1 MIKVSFSFF
10 LFLFL
15 YSCTNTSQ
23 EELNHTF
30 NYPLQ
35 QEIEHFPREDYK
47 AYDAINNKYLK
58 IAEEKG
64 YNDGKAHCYI
74 NMASDEINMGNF
86 IPATELLQRAETILI
101 QSDNNVLK
109 AYFYNTLAFLNYR
122 VNITDHFA
130 LAYNSKA
137 LYYMKKCNPKEQKMY
152 QMDKIYQ
159 VRAYF
164 LATTLKTDSA
174 AIYFHKALNNS
185 STALNKV
192 NTLAS
197 LAEMQLD
204 SNKLDSAATYVEK
217 TLSIVKNIKG
227 DKEIQAYAYHVAAR
241 YYMTMK
247 QYSNAEMLLNKA
259 LKINNAISSIHLT
272 PFLYD
277 NLYNFYKE
285 KGDKQKEIYYT
296 ELSQKAREQMFTN
309 RSIGINTVN
318 RKLIADTKQQEQQE
332 LSNTRIFIGVLIVV
346 VIIAGIFIYLWTR
359 KLKVNKI
366 ALKTETEILKD
377 KLEDKSTEELIKL
390 ARKNDSFFLAKFKEV
405 YPQFV
410 LKLLEINPDLE
421 NTEIVFCAML
431 KLHFSSKEIAQN
443 LVIQHT
449 SVQKRKNR
457 IRKKLGIPSDVDI
470 YDFFDQIVLEE

>member
-1 MIKVSFSFF
+1 MTRFIYSFYLFF
-10 LFLFL
+10 LL
-15 YSCTNTSQ
+15 YSCTNSSQ
-23 EELNHTF
+23 EAFNQNF

-35 QEIEHFPREDYK
+35 KEIEHFPIEDYK
-47 AYDAINNKYLK
+47 AYNAINNKYLK

-74 NMASDEINMGNF
+74 NTASDEINKGNF
-86 IPATELLQRAETILI
+86 IPATELLQKAEVILI
-101 QSDNNVLK
+101 QSDNNALK

-130 LAYNSKA
+130 LAYNNKA
-137 LYYMKKCNPKEQKMY
+137 LYYMKKCNPEEQKMY

-197 LAEMQLD
+197 LAEMQLV

-217 TLSIVKNIKG
+217 TLNTVKDVKG
-227 DKEIQAYAYHVAAR
+227 DKEIQAYAYYIAAR
-241 YYMTMK
+241 YYTAMK
-247 QYSNAEMLLNKA
+247 QFSNAEMLLNKA
-259 LKINNAISSIHLT
+259 LNINNSISSIHLT

-277 NLYNFYKE
+277 SLYNFYKE
-285 KGDKQKEIYYT
+285 KGDKQKEIYYS
-296 ELSQKAREQMFTN
+296 ELSQKARDQMFNN

-318 RKLIADTKQQEQQE
+318 RKLIADTKQQEHQE
-332 LSNTRIFIGVLIVV
+332 LSNTRILIGLLMVV

-359 KLKVNKI
+359 KLKVNKM
-366 ALKTETEILKD
+366 ALKTEAEILKD
-377 KLEDKSTEELIKL
+377 KLEDKSGEELIKL
-390 ARKNDSFFLAKFKEV
+390 AQKNDSYFLAKFKEV

-410 LKLLEINPDLE
+410 LKLLEINPNLE

-443 LVIQHT
+443 LVIQHA

-457 IRKKLGIPSDVDI
+457 IRKKLGISSNVDI
-470 YDFFDQIVLEE
+470 YDYFDQMS